1 MNYLLQLNKSL
12 VLIFL
17 ILLTIISL
25 IFFFVKDE
33 IFSKSEIKFD
43 TISDNSFDILN
54 PKFTINNANE
64 IITIQAEKG
73 NFLNKNNIVLENNVV
88 FKSDKFKIYS
98 SKVFFDKKNQTAYSK
113 KNSTFISEGT
123 TIESKGFEITD
134 KGNTIQF
141 NGKTKI
147 MLLKYD

>member
-17 ILLTIISL
+17 IFLTIISL
-25 IFFFVKDE
+25 VFFFVKDE
-33 IFSKSEIKFD
+33 ILSKSKIKFD
-43 TISDNSFDILN
+43 IISDNSFDILN

-98 SKVFFDKKNQTAYSK
+98 SKVLFDKKNQTAYSK

-147 MLLKYD
+147 MLLK

>member
-1 MNYLLQLNKSL
+1 M
-12 VLIFL
+12 I
-17 ILLTIISL
+17 
-25 IFFFVKDE
+25 KDE

-73 NFLNKNNIVLENNVV
+73 NFLNKNNIVLENDVV

-147 MLLKYD
+147 MLLK

>member
-17 ILLTIISL
+17 IFLTIISL

-54 PKFTINNANE
+54 PKFTINNTNE

-147 MLLKYD
+147 MLLK

>member
-17 ILLTIISL
+17 IFLTIISL

-33 IFSKSEIKFD
+33 IYSKSEIKFD

-73 NFLNKNNIVLENNVV
+73 NFLNKNNIVLENDVV

-147 MLLKYD
+147 MLLK

>member
-17 ILLTIISL
+17 IFLTIISL

-33 IFSKSEIKFD
+33 ILSKSKIKFD

-73 NFLNKNNIVLENNVV
+73 NFLNNNNIVLENNVV
-88 FKSDKFKIYS
+88 FKSNKFKIYS
-98 SKVFFDKKNQTAYSK
+98 SKVLFDKKNQTAYSK

-134 KGNTIQF
+134 KGNIIQF

-147 MLLKYD
+147 MLLK

>member
-1 MNYLLQLNKSL
+1 LNYLLQLNKSL

-17 ILLTIISL
+17 IFLTIISL

-33 IFSKSEIKFD
+33 IFSKSKIKFD

-98 SKVFFDKKNQTAYSK
+98 SKVLFDKKNQTAYSK

-147 MLLKYD
+147 MLLK

>member
-17 ILLTIISL
+17 IFLTIISL
-25 IFFFVKDE
+25 VFFFVKEE
-33 IFSKSEIKFD
+33 ILSKSKIKFD

-54 PKFTINNANE
+54 PKFTINNENG
-64 IITIQAEKG
+64 IITIEAKNG
-73 NFLNKNNIVLENNVV
+73 NFLNQNNILLENDVV

-98 SKVFFDKKNQTAYSK
+98 SKVLFDKKNQTAYSK
-113 KNSTFISEGT
+113 RDSTFVSEGT
-123 TIESKGFEITD
+123 TIESEGFEIID

-147 MLLKYD
+147 ILLK

>member
-17 ILLTIISL
+17 IFLTIISL
-25 IFFFVKDE
+25 IFFFIKDE

-64 IITIQAEKG
+64 IITIQAKKG

-98 SKVFFDKKNQTAYSK
+98 SKVLFDKKNQTAYSK

-147 MLLKYD
+147 MLLK

>member
-12 VLIFL
+12 VLIFF
-17 ILLTIISL
+17 IFLTIISL

-43 TISDNSFDILN
+43 TITDNSFDILN

-98 SKVFFDKKNQTAYSK
+98 SKVLFDKKNQTAYSK

-123 TIESKGFEITD
+123 TIESKGFEIID

-147 MLLKYD
+147 ILLK

>member
-17 ILLTIISL
+17 IFLTIISL

-73 NFLNKNNIVLENNVV
+73 NFLNKNNIVLENDVI
-88 FKSDKFKIYS
+88 FKSNKFKIYS

-147 MLLKYD
+147 ILLK

>member
-1 MNYLLQLNKSL
+1 MNYLLHLNKSL

-17 ILLTIISL
+17 IFLTIISL

-64 IITIQAEKG
+64 IITIQAKKG

-88 FKSDKFKIYS
+88 FKSDKFKIHS
-98 SKVFFDKKNQTAYSK
+98 SKVLFDKKNQTAYSK

-147 MLLKYD
+147 MLLK

>member
-1 MNYLLQLNKSL
+1 LNYLLQLNKSL

-17 ILLTIISL
+17 IFLTIISL

-73 NFLNKNNIVLENNVV
+73 NFLNKNNILLENDVV
-88 FKSDKFKIYS
+88 FESDKFKIHS
-98 SKVFFDKKNQTAYSK
+98 SKVLFDKKKQTAYSK

-147 MLLKYD
+147 MLLK

>member
-17 ILLTIISL
+17 IFLTIISL
-25 IFFFVKDE
+25 IFFFVKYE

-147 MLLKYD
+147 MLLK

>member
-1 MNYLLQLNKSL
+1 LNYLLQLNKSL

-17 ILLTIISL
+17 IFLTIISL

-98 SKVFFDKKNQTAYSK
+98 SKVLFDKKNQTAYSK

-123 TIESKGFEITD
+123 TIKSKGFEITD

-147 MLLKYD
+147 MLLK

>member
-17 ILLTIISL
+17 IFLTIISL

-73 NFLNKNNIVLENNVV
+73 NFLNKNNIVLENDVV
-88 FKSDKFKIYS
+88 FKSNKFKIYS
-98 SKVFFDKKNQTAYSK
+98 SKVFFDKKKQTAYSK

-147 MLLKYD
+147 MLLK

>member
-1 MNYLLQLNKSL
+1 LNYLLQLNKSL

-17 ILLTIISL
+17 IFLTIISL

-73 NFLNKNNIVLENNVV
+73 NFLNKNNIVLENDVV
-88 FKSDKFKIYS
+88 FKSNKFKIYS

-147 MLLKYD
+147 MLLK

>member
-12 VLIFL
+12 VLIFF
-17 ILLTIISL
+17 IFLTIISL

-73 NFLNKNNIVLENNVV
+73 NFLNNNNIVLENNVV
-88 FKSDKFKIYS
+88 FKSNKFKIYS
-98 SKVFFDKKNQTAYSK
+98 SKVLFDKKNQTAYSK

-134 KGNTIQF
+134 KGNIIQF

-147 MLLKYD
+147 MLLK

>member
-17 ILLTIISL
+17 IFLTIISL

-64 IITIQAEKG
+64 IITIHAEKG
-73 NFLNKNNIVLENNVV
+73 NFLNKNNIVLENDVV

-147 MLLKYD
+147 ILLK

>member
-17 ILLTIISL
+17 IFLTIISL

-73 NFLNKNNIVLENNVV
+73 NFLNKNNIMLENNVV

-98 SKVFFDKKNQTAYSK
+98 SKVLFDKKNQTAYSK

-147 MLLKYD
+147 MLLK

>member
-17 ILLTIISL
+17 IFLTIISL
-25 IFFFVKDE
+25 VFFFVKEE
-33 IFSKSEIKFD
+33 ILSKSKIKFD

-73 NFLNKNNIVLENNVV
+73 NFLNQNNILLENDVV

-98 SKVFFDKKNQTAYSK
+98 SKVLFDKKNQTAYSK

-134 KGNTIQF
+134 KGNIIQF

-147 MLLKYD
+147 MLLK

>member
-17 ILLTIISL
+17 IFLTIISL
-25 IFFFVKDE
+25 VFFFVKDE
-33 IFSKSEIKFD
+33 ILSKSKIKFD

-73 NFLNKNNIVLENNVV
+73 NFLNNNNIVLENNVV
-88 FKSDKFKIYS
+88 FKSIKFKIYS
-98 SKVFFDKKNQTAYSK
+98 SKVLFDKKNQTAYSK

-134 KGNTIQF
+134 KGNIIQF

-147 MLLKYD
+147 MLLK

>member
-43 TISDNSFDILN
+43 TISDNSSDILN
-54 PKFTINNANE
+54 PKFTINNTNE
-64 IITIQAEKG
+64 IITIEAEKG
-73 NFLNKNNIVLENNVV
+73 NFLNQNNIVLENNVV

-98 SKVFFDKKNQTAYSK
+98 SKVLFNKKNQTAYSK

-147 MLLKYD
+147 ILLK

>member
-17 ILLTIISL
+17 IFLTIISL
-25 IFFFVKDE
+25 VFFFVKEE
-33 IFSKSEIKFD
+33 ILSKSKIKFD

-73 NFLNKNNIVLENNVV
+73 NFLNNNNIVLENNVV
-88 FKSDKFKIYS
+88 FKSNKFKIYS
-98 SKVFFDKKNQTAYSK
+98 SKVLFDKKNQTAYSK

-134 KGNTIQF
+134 KGNIIQF

-147 MLLKYD
+147 MLLK

>member
-1 MNYLLQLNKSL
+1 LNYLLQLNKSL
-12 VLIFL
+12 VLIFF
-17 ILLTIISL
+17 IFLTIISL

-43 TISDNSFDILN
+43 TITDNSFDILN

-73 NFLNKNNIVLENNVV
+73 NFLNKNNILLENNVI

-98 SKVFFDKKNQTAYSK
+98 SKVLFDKKNQTAYSK

-123 TIESKGFEITD
+123 IIESKGFEITD

-147 MLLKYD
+147 MLLK

>member
-17 ILLTIISL
+17 IFLTIISL
-25 IFFFVKDE
+25 VFFFVKEE
-33 IFSKSEIKFD
+33 ILSKSKIKFD

-73 NFLNKNNIVLENNVV
+73 NFLNQNNILLENDVV

-98 SKVFFDKKNQTAYSK
+98 SKVLFDKKNQTAYSK
-113 KNSTFISEGT
+113 RDSTFVSEGT
-123 TIESKGFEITD
+123 TIESEGFKIID

-147 MLLKYD
+147 ILLK

>member
-17 ILLTIISL
+17 IFLTIISL

-54 PKFTINNANE
+54 PKFTINNTNE

-98 SKVFFDKKNQTAYSK
+98 SKVLFDKKNQTAYSK

-147 MLLKYD
+147 MLLK

>member
-1 MNYLLQLNKSL
+1 LNYLLQLNKSL

-17 ILLTIISL
+17 IFLTIISL

-73 NFLNKNNIVLENNVV
+73 NFLNKNSIVLENNVV

-98 SKVFFDKKNQTAYSK
+98 SKVLFDKKNQTAYSK

-147 MLLKYD
+147 MLLK

>member
-17 ILLTIISL
+17 IFLTIISL

-64 IITIQAEKG
+64 IITIQAKKG
-73 NFLNKNNIVLENNVV
+73 NFLNKNNIVLENDVV

-98 SKVFFDKKNQTAYSK
+98 SKVLFDKKNQTAYSK

-134 KGNTIQF
+134 NGNTIQF

-147 MLLKYD
+147 MLLK

>member
-17 ILLTIISL
+17 IFLTIISL

-73 NFLNKNNIVLENNVV
+73 NFLNKNNVVLENNVV

-98 SKVFFDKKNQTAYSK
+98 SKVLFDKKNQTAYSK

-147 MLLKYD
+147 MLLK

>member
-17 ILLTIISL
+17 IFLTIISL

-54 PKFTINNANE
+54 PKFTINNTNE

-73 NFLNKNNIVLENNVV
+73 NFLNKNNIVLEKNVV

-98 SKVFFDKKNQTAYSK
+98 SKVLFNKKNQTAYSK

-123 TIESKGFEITD
+123 TIESKGFEIID

-141 NGKTKI
+141 NGKTKLT
-147 MLLKYD
+147 LLK

>member
-17 ILLTIISL
+17 IFLTIISL
-25 IFFFVKDE
+25 VFFFVKDE
-33 IFSKSEIKFD
+33 ILSKSKIKFD

-73 NFLNKNNIVLENNVV
+73 NFLNNNNIVLENNVV
-88 FKSDKFKIYS
+88 FKSNKFKIYS
-98 SKVFFDKKNQTAYSK
+98 SKVLFDKKNQTAYSK

-134 KGNTIQF
+134 KGNIIQF

-147 MLLKYD
+147 ILLK

>member
-17 ILLTIISL
+17 IFLTIISL
-25 IFFFVKDE
+25 VFFFVKDE
-33 IFSKSEIKFD
+33 ILSKSKIKFD

-73 NFLNKNNIVLENNVV
+73 NFLNNNNIVLENNVV
-88 FKSDKFKIYS
+88 FKSNKFKIYS
-98 SKVFFDKKNQTAYSK
+98 SKVLFDKKNQTAYSK
-113 KNSTFISEGT
+113 RDSTFVSEGT
-123 TIESKGFEITD
+123 TIESEGFEIID

-147 MLLKYD
+147 ILLK

>member
-12 VLIFL
+12 VLFFL
-17 ILLTIISL
+17 IFLTIISL
-25 IFFFVKDE
+25 IFFFLKNE
-33 IFSKSEIKFD
+33 ILLKSEIKFD

-73 NFLNKNNIVLENNVV
+73 NFLNKNNIVLENDVV

-98 SKVFFDKKNQTAYSK
+98 SKVLFDKKNQTAYSK

-147 MLLKYD
+147 MLLK

>member
-17 ILLTIISL
+17 IFLTIISL

-43 TISDNSFDILN
+43 TITDNSFDILN

-73 NFLNKNNIVLENNVV
+73 NFLNNNNIVLENDVV

-98 SKVFFDKKNQTAYSK
+98 SKVLFDKKNQTAYSK
-113 KNSTFISEGT
+113 KKSTFISEGT
-123 TIESKGFEITD
+123 TIESKGFEIID

-147 MLLKYD
+147 MLLK

>member
-17 ILLTIISL
+17 IFLTIISL
-25 IFFFVKDE
+25 IFFFVKDA

-73 NFLNKNNIVLENNVV
+73 NFLNKNNIVLENDVV

-147 MLLKYD
+147 MLLK

>member
-17 ILLTIISL
+17 IFLTIISL

-33 IFSKSEIKFD
+33 IFSKSEINFD

-73 NFLNKNNIVLENNVV
+73 NFLNKNNIMLENNVV

-98 SKVFFDKKNQTAYSK
+98 SKVLFDKKNQTAYSK

-123 TIESKGFEITD
+123 TIESKGFEIID

-147 MLLKYD
+147 MLLK

>member
-17 ILLTIISL
+17 IFLTIISL
-25 IFFFVKDE
+25 VFFFVKDE
-33 IFSKSEIKFD
+33 ILSKSKIKFD

-73 NFLNKNNIVLENNVV
+73 NFLDNNNIVLENNVV
-88 FKSDKFKIYS
+88 FKSNKFKIYS
-98 SKVFFDKKNQTAYSK
+98 SKVLFDKKNQTAYSK

-147 MLLKYD
+147 MLLK